1 MQKRGLNQIASNAQL
16 TYFSSVSV
24 HDLVTAVT
32 HCKWHKWI
40 RNSGSLGGGRR
51 GWESCFVFKY
61 RQKILTS
68 AIHPAPEVPVSTQLF
83 TIPSAMQITDKV
95 LHRLVYGTSKE
106 WHKLTWGMHSGT
118 HSITV
123 LLQKIWSL
131 HSPNWTHSLPLDI
144 SPYRA
149 SPPTTA
155 RFWQLILLFQMLLL
169 VFNFSSD
176 FRCSTFGFT
185 KTPAIKKAQ
194 SIQLKRQ
201 KI

>member
-1 MQKRGLNQIASNAQL
+1 M
-16 TYFSSVSV
+16 
-24 HDLVTAVT
+24 TAVT
-32 HCKWHKWI
+32 HCERHKWI

-83 TIPSAMQITDKV
+83 TILSAMQITDKV

-169 VFNFSSD
+169 VFNF
-176 FRCSTFGFT
+176 RCSTFGFT